1 MTFHRCA
8 IAALVAALGLAGFAG
23 CKKNAEAPAA
33 SPTGEGA
40 PAGKPYRFA
49 FVTNNSSD
57 FWNIAEKGVHKAEK
71 DLGIQAVVMRP
82 LKTEVGEQQR
92 FIEDILVQGFD
103 GMAIAPISPDPMT
116 PLLDRVAEKM
126 PVVCHDGDVRSTA
139 SRASTRRWASSPGSR
154 SCRSF
159 STTPTGPRPRRTSR
173 TRWRVTRTW

>member
-1 MTFHRCA
+1 MRVTEHRFG
-8 IAALVAALGLAGFAG
+8 IAALVIALGVAGFAG
-23 CKKNAEAPAA
+23 CKKGGETPSGAAPAA
-33 SPTGEGA
+33 KT
-40 PAGKPYRFA
+40 YRFA

-116 PLLDRVAEKM
+116 PLIDKVAEKM
-126 PVVCHDGDVRSTA
+126 PVV
-139 SRASTRRWASSPGSR
+139 
-154 SCRSF
+154 
-159 STTPTGPRPRRTSR
+159 
-173 TRWRVTRTW
+173 